1 MKNSI
6 VYELRH
12 GMLVIRVRRARS
24 SRTRT
29 YKVSVH
35 RVYRDG
41 ELWHESTRFGADD
54 IPLLRYLL
62 DVAHNWILARTDRK
76 LGDEGGETND
86 SPRRNKERPQ

>member
-62 DVAHNWILARTDRK
+62 DEVHNWILARTGHDTRT
-76 LGDEGGETND
+76 ESGE
-86 SPRRNKERPQ
+86 